1 MQRYEWWKNDKN
13 DMWTYDN
20 NHKIA
25 AGQRNDYTTG
35 YLLDDNH
42 CQRYYKL
49 IVIDLSKQQ
58 ALMLIR
64 KKYNKLI
71 LLEVWNEI
79 MVQ

>member
-1 MQRYEWWKNDKN
+1 
-13 DMWTYDN
+13 MWTYDN

-25 AGQRNDYTTG
+25 TGQGNDYTIG
-35 YLLDDNH
+35 CLLDYNH

-58 ALMLIR
+58 ALMLIQ

>member
-1 MQRYEWWKNDKN
+1 
-13 DMWTYDN
+13 MWTYDN

-25 AGQRNDYTTG
+25 TGQGNDYTIG
-35 YLLDDNH
+35 CLLDYNH